1 MATTEAVGV
10 AVSAARAAALHKE
23 KAAAALAAAPGAS
36 PNLSCERAAR
46 GVASARVKWAG
57 AHTWARV
64 TNGRALLLRGSRRQ
78 FNDLQVATSPPKR
91 GRGR

>member
-10 AVSAARAAALHKE
+10 AVSAARAAALHE
-23 KAAAALAAAPGAS
+23 DKAAAALAAAPAAS

-57 AHTWARV
+57 AHTWAE
-64 TNGRALLLRGSRRQ
+64 GYKWERAPVER
-78 FNDLQVATSPPKR
+78 
-91 GRGR
+91 